1 MRQFVLSF
9 SAIEELGLAK
19 MAAKLNCHEL
29 RHFLNMADT
38 APVLI
43 GTASILK
50 ERYFLEQLTQP
61 VYQSLR

>member
-50 ERYFLEQLTQP
+50 ERYF
-61 VYQSLR
+61 